1 MRIKRLL
8 YAIATILPFLFLC
21 SCYEEQEPQQEKQDK
36 EKWTMQVAGNQL
48 NEFLNINPDLRNL
61 YAYPD
66 WDAAQIIRERSD
78 TVSYYVPV
86 VDITADTCS
95 YLIIARA
102 SNDVYLYM
110 VRLPK
115 EYSGFDSFLE
125 EHLKIL
131 RIIDGAR
138 RVPVGY

>member
-1 MRIKRLL
+1 M

-66 WDAAQIIRERSD
+66 WDAAQIIRGAER
-78 TVSYYVPV
+78 
-86 VDITADTCS
+86 
-95 YLIIARA
+95 
-102 SNDVYLYM
+102 
-110 VRLPK
+110 
-115 EYSGFDSFLE
+115 YSF
-125 EHLKIL
+125 IL
-131 RIIDGAR
+131 R
-138 RVPVGY
+138 PCSGYNS

>member
-61 YAYPD
+61 YDYKGA
-66 WDAAQIIRERSD
+66 ER
-78 TVSYYVPV
+78 
-86 VDITADTCS
+86 
-95 YLIIARA
+95 
-102 SNDVYLYM
+102 
-110 VRLPK
+110 
-115 EYSGFDSFLE
+115 YSF
-125 EHLKIL
+125 IL
-131 RIIDGAR
+131 R
-138 RVPVGY
+138 PCSGYNS

>member
-21 SCYEEQEPQQEKQDK
+21 SCYEEQELQQEKQDK
-36 EKWTMQVAGNQL
+36 EKWTMQVASNQL

-86 VDITADTCS
+86 V
-95 YLIIARA
+95 
-102 SNDVYLYM
+102 
-110 VRLPK
+110 
-115 EYSGFDSFLE
+115 
-125 EHLKIL
+125 
-131 RIIDGAR
+131 
-138 RVPVGY
+138 